1 MVHERLGSLQLGAT
15 AHSKFI
21 KFLYM
26 SFGALMSVFLLGM
39 DGRMKLLGHGY
50 VCLQGE
56 LGHRSSSS
64 LSKLPSFQDLTAQ
77 TAFLALFFSAGHLSA
92 TSSSYRK
99 QKYSLYI
106 LIIYIYASIFVS
118 CLLM

>member
-26 SFGALMSVFLLGM
+26 SFGALMSEFLLGM

-50 VCLQGE
+50 VCRQGE

-77 TAFLALFFSAGHLSA
+77 TAFLAFFFFSR
-92 TSSSYRK
+92 T
-99 QKYSLYI
+99 
-106 LIIYIYASIFVS
+106 FV
-118 CLLM
+118 CYKLLL